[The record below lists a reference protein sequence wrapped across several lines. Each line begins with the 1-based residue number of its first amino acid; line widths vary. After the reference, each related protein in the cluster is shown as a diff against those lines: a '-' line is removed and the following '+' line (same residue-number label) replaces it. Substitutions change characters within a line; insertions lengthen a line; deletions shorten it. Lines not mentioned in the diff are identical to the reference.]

1 MTAINHGKA
10 VVANGLESS
19 RLWLLPAELRNH
31 IYEMALRQPE
41 PIEVRWLQDA
51 EPPES
56 LASTSAK
63 RHPAA
68 LLSTCKNV
76 RLECS
81 QLLFAINT
89 FVFNSREP
97 HLPKSR
103 MAGEFLHQ
111 IGHVNKLALRSIA
124 IHVGQFHSL
133 TTPFLIMALEE
144 ILELAGKEPQVTVKA
159 QVTIKTS
166 GHSRQ
171 VIVQMPNIAAA
182 FQSLALK
189 KEADLRDV
197 EGGGGRV
204 IPREREILGE
214 LREAHQ
220 LWVAK
225 ALKST
230 VAVIDQRRGVATTI

>member
-1 MTAINHGKA
+1 MADHRIAIISDNMTAVNNGKA
-10 VVANGLESS
+10 AIANGLESS
-19 RLWLLPAELRNH
+19 RLGRLPAELRNYV
-31 IYEMALRQPE
+31 YELALRQPE
-41 PIEVRWLQDA
+41 PIEVRWLHDA
-51 EPPES
+51 EPAES
-56 LASTSAK
+56 LASTSVNG
-63 RHPAA
+63 HPAA
-68 LLSTCKNV
+68 LLSTCKIV
-76 RLECS
+76 RHECS
-81 QLLFAINT
+81 QLLYAINT
-89 FVFNSREP
+89 FVFNSTEP

-111 IGHVNKLALRSIA
+111 IGHANKLALRFIA

-166 GHSRQ
+166 GHSRH
-171 VIVQMPNIAAA
+171 VLVQMPNIAAA

-189 KEADLRDV
+189 KEADLQGV
-197 EGGGGRV
+197 QGGREV
-204 IPREREILGE
+204 LDE

-230 VAVIDQRRGVATTI
+230 GAVIDQR